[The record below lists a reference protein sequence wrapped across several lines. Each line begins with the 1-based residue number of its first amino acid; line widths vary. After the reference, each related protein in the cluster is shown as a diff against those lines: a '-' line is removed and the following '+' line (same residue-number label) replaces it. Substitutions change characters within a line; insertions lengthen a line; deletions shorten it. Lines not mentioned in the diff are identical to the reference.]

1 MSLENIAPETRDEM
15 AALLKKLSN
24 HPKTRKTIL
33 KSIKE
38 VDPEFHIPELEI
50 ESKAEEVYSKTNEEL
65 EKLRAELRE
74 RDAREELS
82 KRRNSLMKNGKI
94 KSEEDIAEIEKIM
107 VDKKI
112 ADHEAAADYWA
123 WMKQASEPTPS
134 GYNPQVMKQWDLT
147 KYMKN
152 PQAAAREAAADAL
165 NELRRNPRPVG
176 L

>member
-15 AALLKKLSN
+15 AALLKKLSD
-24 HPKTRKTIL
+24 HPKTRKNLL

-50 ESKAEEVYSKTNEEL
+50 ETKAEEVYSKTTEEV

-82 KRRNSLMKNGKI
+82 KRRNSLLSKGKI
-94 KSEEDIAEIEKIM
+94 KSEEDIEEIEKIM
-107 VDKKI
+107 VEKKI
-112 ADHEAAADYWA
+112 ADHEAAADYWN

-134 GYNPQVMKQWDLT
+134 GYNPQVMKQWDLS
-147 KYMKN
+147 KFMKN
-152 PQAAAREAAADAL
+152 PQNAAREAAAEAL
-165 NELRRNPRPVG
+165 NELRRSPKPAG

>member
-15 AALLKKLSN
+15 AALLKKLSD

-94 KSEEDIAEIEKIM
+94 KSEEEIAEIEKIM

-112 ADHEAAADYWA
+112 ADHEAAADYWN

>member
-15 AALLKKLSN
+15 AALLKKLSD

-50 ESKAEEVYSKTNEEL
+50 ESKAEEVYSKTSEEL
-65 EKLRAELRE
+65 DKLRAELRE

-82 KRRNSLMKNGKI
+82 KRRNSLLKNGKI
-94 KSEEDIAEIEKIM
+94 KSESDIAEIEKIM
-107 VDKKI
+107 VEKQI
-112 ADHEAAADYWA
+112 ADHDAAADYWT

-134 GYNPQVMKQWDLT
+134 GYNPQVMKQWDLS
-147 KYMKN
+147 KYLKN
-152 PQAAAREAAADAL
+152 PQGAAREAAAEAL
-165 NELRRNPRPVG
+165 NELRRNPKPVG